1 MKKVILFSA
10 VALALTAC
18 NDSNEPKKVEV
29 DSAVIDYTA
38 ENAQAWGN
46 YMVQVGSLL
55 KDDAQKLIDSW
66 TTDGYAAQFKAL
78 APFDC
83 VEQMIDGCAD
93 IANEVCTAKIGDP
106 YNLYVS
112 GDTKRALYAVESWYS
127 WHSREDYANNILS
140 IRNSFNG
147 SLD

>member
-55 KDDAQKLIDSW
+55 KDDAQKLMD
-66 TTDGYAAQFKAL
+66 
-78 APFDC
+78 
-83 VEQMIDGCAD
+83 
-93 IANEVCTAKIGDP
+93 
-106 YNLYVS
+106 
-112 GDTKRALYAVESWYS
+112 
-127 WHSREDYANNILS
+127 H
-140 IRNSFNG
+140 
-147 SLD
+147 